1 MIAKDKVYHFAAGLS
16 VFAMFYPLGHPVA
29 FLVVVLVAAF
39 KEFWDLSGRGTPEF
53 MDFVTTILGAVCLA
67 LWYGLFL

>member
-1 MIAKDKVYHFAAGLS
+1 MITKDKVYHFAAGLS
-16 VFAMFYPLGHPVA
+16 GFAMLYPLGLPIA

-39 KEFWDLSGRGTPEF
+39 KEFWDLTGRGTPEF
-53 MDFVTTILGAVCLA
+53 MDFVATVLGAVCLA

>member
-1 MIAKDKVYHFAAGLS
+1 
-16 VFAMFYPLGHPVA
+16 MFYPLGHPIA